1 MVERAAA
8 PGLRRAALGH
18 RLAGDPVGSD
28 MTGLATAQ
36 AAPAAAGAD
45 RGAPL
50 LALENVTAGYDRHP
64 AVHHLSL
71 EVNAG
76 DMLAVVGAN
85 GSGKTTLLRLLAGD
99 LKPMEGRL
107 RLPAASRCRIAYLPQ
122 LNLTDRGFPITV
134 QDLVA
139 SGLWHE
145 TGALSGLCAGQRQR
159 VMAALDAVGLAACA
173 RRLIGSLSGGEFQR
187 VRFAQ
192 LMLQDAR
199 LVLLDEPFAGVDA
212 QTIGV
217 LLPLLEKWNADG
229 VTIVT
234 VLHELEIVR
243 QWFPR
248 TLLLARHLIACGET
262 AQVLTDANWQRA
274 SGLSASVWEASTWC
288 QPQGTGTA
296 GGGRA

>member
-1 MVERAAA
+1 VI
-8 PGLRRAALGH
+8 
-18 RLAGDPVGSD
+18 
-28 MTGLATAQ
+28 GLAPVPAATQ
-36 AAPAAAGAD
+36 AAVVPPAA
-45 RGAPL
+45 RAPL
-50 LALENVTAGYDRHP
+50 LTLDNVTAGYDRHP

-71 EVNAG
+71 EILAG

-99 LKPMEGRL
+99 LRPMEGRL
-107 RLPAASRCRIAYLPQ
+107 VLPHTARCRIAYLPQ
-122 LNLTDRGFPITV
+122 VNRTDRDFPITV

-145 TGALSGLCAGQRQR
+145 TGALRGLGRRQR
-159 VMAALDAVGLAACA
+159 DRVMDALDAVGLGFCA

-192 LMLQDAR
+192 LMLQEAR

-212 QTIGV
+212 NTIGV
-217 LLPLLEKWNADG
+217 LLPQLEKWNAEG

-234 VLHELEIVR
+234 VLHELDIVR

-248 TLLLARHLIACGET
+248 TLLLARHLVACGDT
-262 AQVLTDANWQRA
+262 GQVLTDANWQRA
-274 SGLSASVWEASTWC
+274 SGLSAAMWAASTWC
-288 QPQGTGTA
+288 RP
-296 GGGRA
+296 GGAADAADV